1 MRRFWQALL
10 PLRTPASLAGISLA
24 VLAGCSGQNA
34 YVPPPPPEVT
44 AAKPAVKP
52 ATVYFNLTGNT
63 QAIQSV
69 DLMARVQG
77 FLTSIDYKDGQQ
89 VAKGDQLFGIEQS
102 AYTAALDQANASL
115 QSAQAT
121 QQQQQQNY
129 NRQAALVSRQVVAA
143 STLDDATAAL
153 DSATAS
159 VAGAK
164 AGIET
169 AQLNLSYTKVLAPFD
184 GIVTNHLVDVGA
196 LVGVGGP
203 TKLASIF
210 QLDPINVFFS
220 VSEQQVLEV
229 KRGLGAENKT
239 LKDIGP
245 VPVEVGLQTEE
256 GFPHKG
262 TIDYAAP
269 QVDSNTGTLPVRAV
283 LENKDH
289 ALLPGLFV
297 RVRIPVHQLDKAVLV
312 PDAAIST
319 GQLGSYL
326 LTVGDDG
333 VVVQKAVKLGQLQD
347 GGLRII
353 ESGIGPDDWV
363 IVDGLQRAVPGN
375 KVNAKKIELSQLAA
389 SASGALPAAN
399 SQ

>member
-1 MRRFWQALL
+1 MRRFWQPLL
-10 PLRTPASLAGISLA
+10 PPRFSAWLAGISL
-24 VLAGCSGQNA
+24 VLLAGCSGQNA

-69 DLMARVQG
+69 DLVARVQG
-77 FLTSIDYKDGQQ
+77 FLTSIDYKDGDQ
-89 VAKGDQLFGIEQS
+89 VDKGAQLFGIEQS
-102 AYTAALDQANASL
+102 SYVAALDQANANV

-121 QQQQQQNY
+121 QLQQQQNY
-129 NRQAALVSRQVVAA
+129 NRQAALVARQVSATSA
-143 STLDDATAAL
+143 LDDATAAL
-153 DSATAS
+153 NAATAS
-159 VAGAK
+159 VASSK
-164 AGIET
+164 AAVQV
-169 AQLNLSYTKVLAPFD
+169 AQLNLSYTKVTAPFG

-210 QLDPINVFFS
+210 QLDPINLNFS
-220 VSEQQVLEV
+220 ISEEQVLQV
-229 KRGLGAENKT
+229 KRGLGAEKKT
-239 LKDIGP
+239 FKEMGP
-245 VPVEVGLQTEE
+245 IPVEVGLQTDE
-256 GFPHKG
+256 GYPHKG

-269 QVDSNTGTLPVRAV
+269 QVDSTTGTLPVRAV
-283 LENKDH
+283 LENKDR

-297 RVRIPVHQLDKAVLV
+297 RVRIPINQVNKAILV
-312 PDAAIST
+312 PEAAVGT
-319 GQLGSYL
+319 GQLGTYL

-333 VVVQKAVKLGQLQD
+333 VVVQKTVKLGQLQD

-375 KVNAKKIELSQLAA
+375 RVTPKKIELDQLAGA
-389 SASGALPAAN
+389 ASGGPPAAK